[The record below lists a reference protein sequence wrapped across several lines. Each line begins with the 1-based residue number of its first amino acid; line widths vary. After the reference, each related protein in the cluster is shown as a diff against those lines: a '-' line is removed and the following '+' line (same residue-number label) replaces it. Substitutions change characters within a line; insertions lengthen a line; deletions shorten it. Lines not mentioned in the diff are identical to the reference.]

1 MQRALPSD
9 LRLAERYTAVAG
21 ADMVAA
27 GAVIERLQ
35 GPFRA
40 LDRTTGARGAICIR
54 AARCGSVAVSNFAFG
69 RALDIVPAGLAEAL
83 LVTTAIR
90 GSIAIT
96 SAGRMLEAQV
106 GESLIT
112 QAEDESTFV
121 YGPDTEVLK
130 LRFDLRRLEQL
141 SGKAFGQGDVAH
153 GGRLH
158 FAPAMAAPG
167 AARRWGALTQYLV
180 ATLNETD
187 SAPLSLPEMAS
198 LEEHLMLTLLNIQPH
213 QWQGGPPPGRRDG
226 AARQFRL
233 AVDHIEQHLG
243 ESLTLAALADAAHC
257 SVRSLARAFA
267 SAGQGAPMHYVHAL
281 RLARIRAELQHP
293 AAAHKTIAEIAMGWG
308 YGHIGEFNR
317 SYLLA
322 YGETP
327 SATRKRCM
335 LAQSGT
341 KPS

>member
-40 LDRTTGARGAICIR
+40 LDRTAGARGVICIR

-69 RALDIVPAGLAEAL
+69 RALDIVPAGLGDAL

-130 LRFDLRRLEQL
+130 LRFERPRLELL
-141 SGKAFGQGDVAH
+141 SGQTGLAN

-158 FAPAMAAPG
+158 FSPAMAGPG
-167 AARRWGALTQYLV
+167 AARRWGALTRYLV
-180 ATLNETD
+180 ATLNDTG

-198 LEEHLMLTLLNIQPH
+198 LEEHLMLTLLSIQPH
-213 QWQGGPPPGRRDG
+213 QWQGMAPAERRDG

-233 AVDHIEQHLG
+233 AADYIEQHLG
-243 ESLTLAALADAAHC
+243 QNLTLAAIADAAHC